1 MEVCMYFGYRWIWIW
16 DLMLWGWGWG
26 WWSWLF
32 CECRRWICLGCIWVC
47 VGLSVWCLVLWGLE
61 QEKKIKNPKKKK
73 KFEQRIKVE
82 IFSEEGKVLYAFV
95 CNFLFFLLLLSW
107 TRSKIFLESLPNFQI
122 THLLRA
128 LPVSSNVVAF
138 YTQIPSRFFVFFP
151 AEPNGKT
158 QRHSWFR
165 SQVRYHCTVLHVRL
179 TVMFCFMFFFFFNY
193 KKSNFQQKSERFI
206 CDK

>member
-1 MEVCMYFGYRWIWIW
+1 MF
-16 DLMLWGWGWG
+16 D
-26 WWSWLF
+26 
-32 CECRRWICLGCIWVC
+32 
-47 VGLSVWCLVLWGLE
+47 VWFYGVWN
-61 QEKKIKNPKKKK
+61 KKRKSRTQKKK

-128 LPVSSNVVAF
+128 FPVSSNVVAF

-179 TVMFCFMFFFFFNY
+179 TVMFCFMFFF
-193 KKSNFQQKSERFI
+193 
-206 CDK
+206 

>member
-1 MEVCMYFGYRWIWIW
+1 M
-16 DLMLWGWGWG
+16 DL
-26 WWSWLF
+26 SWLYMGL
-32 CECRRWICLGCIWVC
+32 CRSKCLMFGFM
-47 VGLSVWCLVLWGLE
+47 GFGTRKDN
-61 QEKKIKNPKKKK
+61 QEPKKKK

-128 LPVSSNVVAF
+128 FPVSSNVVAF

-158 QRHSWFR
+158 QRHS
-165 SQVRYHCTVLHVRL
+165 
-179 TVMFCFMFFFFFNY
+179 
-193 KKSNFQQKSERFI
+193 
-206 CDK
+206 